1 MPTRLL
7 QPLSAV
13 VIVALC
19 ACTNGGKNKRSDT
32 SGINAGTAAGQV
44 SPIASPGAGAI
55 APDSSAAR
63 AGTTDTAV
71 RRASPAVQAP
81 ARRP

>member
-7 QPLSAV
+7 QLLSAV

-32 SGINAGTAAGQV
+32 SGISAGTAAGQV
-44 SPIASPGAGAI
+44 SPA
-55 APDSSAAR
+55 AP
-63 AGTTDTAV
+63 
-71 RRASPAVQAP
+71 AP